1 MVVECCPCACVLY
14 PLEFGLMQNWHIL
27 PVWQR
32 LWCLDVFFQQNNF
45 HNWTLL
51 LWFPKHKFKK
61 LEIIIIIIMIKKE
74 NLRLCK
80 RNHENMTAVSLPLN
94 IFLHYTIHT
103 GSLFDQC
110 MSLKNSFTCK
120 DGLVRRWVSLL
131 GMMTFNVPD
140 KLWY

>member
-1 MVVECCPCACVLY
+1 M
-14 PLEFGLMQNWHIL
+14 L
-27 PVWQR
+27 PV
-32 LWCLDVFFQQNNF
+32 CLCVVSVGVWINAELTHFTCVAKFMMPGCFFQQNNF

-61 LEIIIIIIMIKKE
+61 LEIIIIMIKKE
-74 NLRLCK
+74 TLGYVKEIMKTWLQC
-80 RNHENMTAVSLPLN
+80 HHHLTS
-94 IFLHYTIHT
+94 FYTTLHT